1 MVLKY
6 KNDIAQFKEEFE
18 VFEDALET
26 AKELYQKGYD
36 FEIIDDEEYKI
47 YSVNKRDNLLNGY
60 KFIQVNF

>member
-1 MVLKY
+1 LVLKY

>member
-6 KNDIAQFKEEFE
+6 RNDIAQFKEEFE

-36 FEIIDDEEYKI
+36 FEIIDDEEDKI
-47 YSVNKRDNLLNGY
+47 YSVVKKDNLLNGY